1 MAVITI
7 SRQFGA
13 GGKSLAERIAQKMG
27 YEIAHEEIIE
37 KLAEMAQVTTE
48 GIRTYEVEDLG
59 DSDEGGSFLS
69 PKKFIDHIF
78 DTSKKYMESDR
89 YVALLNQILPQIAEK
104 GNTIILGRGAQFIL
118 KDHRDTVHVLL
129 IADIDDRIGFMQ
141 ETYNL
146 SRSEAANS
154 VNKQSIRRRK
164 LMKLFHSDDYDQ
176 PVHYD
181 MVLNMSKLDMDLAV
195 EMISS
200 LVEG

>member
-13 GGKSLAERIAQKMG
+13 GGKTLAERIAQKLG

-59 DSDEGGSFLS
+59 DQDEGGSFLS

-78 DTSKKYMESDR
+78 DPSKKYMEGDR
-89 YVALLNQILPQIAEK
+89 YVALLHQILPQIAEK
-104 GNTIILGRGAQFIL
+104 GHTIILGRGAQFIL
-118 KDHRDTVHVLL
+118 KDHPDAVHVLL

-181 MVLNMSKLDMDLAV
+181 MVLNMSKLDLDMAV

-200 LVEG
+200 LVD

>member
-13 GGKSLAERIAQKMG
+13 GGKTLAERIAQKLG

-69 PKKFIDHIF
+69 PKRFIDHIF
-78 DTSKKYMESDR
+78 DPSKKYMEGDR

-104 GNTIILGRGAQFIL
+104 GNAIILGRGAQFIL
-118 KDHRDTVHVLL
+118 KDHPDTVHVLL

-146 SRSEAANS
+146 SRSEAGNS

-181 MVLNMSKLDMDLAV
+181 MVLNMSKLDMDMAV

-200 LVEG
+200 LVD